1 MEGPRANS
9 TRQKSRPRES
19 WGKGPEATQQAKR
32 NSLDIIHQF
41 IVSGSPGQ
49 KGGGAETLHSHLQL
63 MFSRRPFLGF
73 YCVLSIRLS
82 ADIKPGLKPRVMYHT
97 NIETSHCVSG
107 GHKMNRAEPQ
117 AAG

>member
-1 MEGPRANS
+1 MEDPRANS

-49 KGGGAETLHSHLQL
+49 KGGGAEILHSHLQL
-63 MFSRRPFLGF
+63 MFSRRPFLGS
-73 YCVLSIRLS
+73 YCVLSIRL
-82 ADIKPGLKPRVMYHT
+82 KPGLKPRVMYHT

>member
-41 IVSGSPGQ
+41 IVSGSPEQ

-82 ADIKPGLKPRVMYHT
+82 ADTKPCVMYDTNIKP
-97 NIETSHCVSG
+97 SHCVSG